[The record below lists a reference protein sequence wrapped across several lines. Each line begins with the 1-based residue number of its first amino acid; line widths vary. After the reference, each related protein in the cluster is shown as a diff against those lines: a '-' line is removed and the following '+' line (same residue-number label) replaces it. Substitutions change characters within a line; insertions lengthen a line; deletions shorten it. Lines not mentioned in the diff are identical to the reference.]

1 LDAATLGQYDSV
13 FSTAA
18 VNTRYDGNMPY
29 WSSDSSGTGTE
40 TGFELGLAKI
50 NDLSGTPAAEY
61 YHTDMLGTTR
71 FLTDETGA
79 AIGSA
84 AYTAF
89 GELVS
94 GTTGRFGYVGAHG
107 YQTATSDTPADPYL
121 TDMTFQHVGARYYD
135 PSSGR
140 FLQRD
145 PTGISDGD
153 NVYLYVQAKPTR
165 ASDPSGLGLLD
176 WLYTGSWTPAPGAYN
191 AAVDG
196 AARYLQGGQL
206 PNYSKAIAGGGGAAA
221 GVASG
226 LAGPLASKA
235 FGVCLAGYGVWRLEG
250 GSTGLSAVDEALDY
264 FAIGG
269 GVGATFGPAATGPGS
284 APPLLW
290 ELLP

>member
-40 TGFELGLAKI
+40 TGFELGLAKV
-50 NDLSGTPAAEY
+50 NDLGGTPAAEY

-79 AIGSA
+79 TVGSA

-89 GELVS
+89 GEPVS
-94 GTTGRFGYVGAHG
+94 GSSGRFGYVGAHG
-107 YQTATSDTPADPYL
+107 YQTATSDNPLDPYL

-145 PTGISDGD
+145 PIGILGGTDVYEYVRSTPVRWTDPGGLNPIYSPPWRDGE
-153 NVYLYVQAKPTR
+153 NPIGPSCPPKARKAAK
-165 ASDPSGLGLLD
+165 
-176 WLYTGSWTPAPGAYN
+176 N
-191 AAVDG
+191 
-196 AARYLQGGQL
+196 LQKVIIKNRVECAGFM
-206 PNYSKAIAGGGGAAA
+206 AIGGAA
-221 GVASG
+221 
-226 LAGPLASKA
+226 
-235 FGVCLAGYGVWRLEG
+235 
-250 GSTGLSAVDEALDY
+250 
-264 FAIGG
+264 G
-269 GVGATFGPAATGPGS
+269 GVRWAVAGGASWLWTKIMG
-284 APPLLW
+284 LL
-290 ELLP
+290 